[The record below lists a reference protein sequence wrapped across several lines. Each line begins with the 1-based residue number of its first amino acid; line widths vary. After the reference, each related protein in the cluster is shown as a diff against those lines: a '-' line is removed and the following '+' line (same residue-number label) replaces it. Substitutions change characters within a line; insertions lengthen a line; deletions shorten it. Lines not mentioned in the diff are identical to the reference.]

1 MGPRPP
7 GFLTEVRL
15 LTAAEG
21 AGAGGSGP
29 RTEERWE
36 TKEAFLETVGEWQYS
51 EEVSL
56 EEVVWHEPRDST
68 DQEDRSRERGRW
80 DFMVTLLSRVLTL

>member
-1 MGPRPP
+1 
-7 GFLTEVRL
+7 VRL
-15 LTAAEG
+15 LTAAAAG
-21 AGAGGSGP
+21 GAGGSGP
-29 RTEERWE
+29 STEERCE

-68 DQEDRSRERGRW
+68 DHEERSRERGLC
-80 DFMVTLLSRVLTL
+80 DFMVTLRSRVLTL

>member
-7 GFLTEVRL
+7 GFLTEVLL
-15 LTAAEG
+15 LTEAVVG
-21 AGAGGSGP
+21 GAGGSGP
-29 RTEERWE
+29 RMEDRWD

-68 DQEDRSRERGRW
+68 DHEERSRERGRW
-80 DFMVTLLSRVLTL
+80 DFMVTLRSRVLTL